1 MGAAETSSSRDWIAA
16 FLQRL
21 DELGWREG
29 HNLVVQVQWWN
40 DQPEQMRIRAAE
52 LIARPPDVAV
62 TSKASIM
69 PPWCWS
75 LIGMD

>member
-1 MGAAETSSSRDWIAA
+1 
-16 FLQRL
+16 
-21 DELGWREG
+21 
-29 HNLVVQVQWWN
+29 VQWWN